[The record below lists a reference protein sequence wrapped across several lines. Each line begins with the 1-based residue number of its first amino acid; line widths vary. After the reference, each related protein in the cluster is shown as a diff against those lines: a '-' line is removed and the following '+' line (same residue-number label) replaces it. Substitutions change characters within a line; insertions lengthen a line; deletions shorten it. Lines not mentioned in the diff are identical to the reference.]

1 MQKEQWIELLI
12 NQCKNLNI
20 YITESQL
27 QQFYLYMKILQKWN
41 ENINLTAI
49 LEDGDILQK
58 HFIDSLTILP
68 YINNEDN
75 VIDVG
80 TGAGFPGIP
89 IKIVKE
95 DIKVTLLDSLNKRVK
110 FLQEVIDN
118 LALSNI
124 DTIHNRAEDAGRN
137 LDLREKFDIAV
148 SRAVAPLNVLVEY
161 LMPLVKK
168 GGQCIC
174 MKGNNIE
181 EELANSKKAV
191 HILGGKLEKID
202 ELYLPQSDIKRNI
215 IIIRKIEDTSS
226 KYPRKAGVP
235 SKNPIE

>member
-27 QQFYLYMKILQKWN
+27 EQFYLYMKILQKWN

-110 FLQEVIDN
+110 FLHEVIDN

>member
-27 QQFYLYMKILQKWN
+27 EQFYLYMKILQKWN

-75 VIDVG
+75 IIDVG

-161 LMPLVKK
+161 LIPLVKK

-181 EELANSKKAV
+181 EELANSKKAI

>member
-27 QQFYLYMKILQKWN
+27 EQFYLYMKILQKWN

-181 EELANSKKAV
+181 EELANSKKAI

-202 ELYLPQSDIKRNI
+202 ELYLPQSNIKRNI

>member
-27 QQFYLYMKILQKWN
+27 EQFYLYMKILQKWN

-75 VIDVG
+75 IIDVG

-124 DTIHNRAEDAGRN
+124 DTIHNRAEDVGRN

-148 SRAVAPLNVLVEY
+148 SRAVAPLNVLLEY

-181 EELANSKKAV
+181 EELANSKKAI

>member
-27 QQFYLYMKILQKWN
+27 EQFYLYMKILQKWN

-75 VIDVG
+75 IIDVG

-181 EELANSKKAV
+181 EELANSKKAI

-215 IIIRKIEDTSS
+215 VIIRKIEDTSS

>member
-27 QQFYLYMKILQKWN
+27 EQFYLYMKILQKWN

-181 EELANSKKAV
+181 EELANSKKAIY
-191 HILGGKLEKID
+191 ILGGKLEKID

-215 IIIRKIEDTSS
+215 VIIRKIEDTSS

>member
-20 YITESQL
+20 YITEGQL
-27 QQFYLYMKILQKWN
+27 EQFYLYMKILQKWN

-181 EELANSKKAV
+181 EELANSKKAI

-215 IIIRKIEDTSS
+215 VIIRKIEDTSS

>member
-27 QQFYLYMKILQKWN
+27 EQFYLYMKILQKWN

-181 EELANSKKAV
+181 EELANSKKAI